1 MKVDKGVCTN
11 GTLEDLNR
19 AIQFEAVFS
28 TLVENKILAIK
39 RECEQKKRHKKSRLL
54 RRILFGRKVSSG
66 GASGSGCCHREVSA
80 SNSNSSDGANA
91 VVEPLCPGHNGTA
104 GNVDRQQQEGG
115 YDGCYTYGHTLPE
128 ASLGVENST
137 ISDGV
142 DEVIVEIGDLS
153 SLVDADGNVV
163 VNTSNVEPAGL
174 VEEGSVP
181 VSASIRGTAASR
193 ISVAESASTKS
204 PESLENRKGS
214 GRTSTVAP
222 RKSSLL
228 EPVSIEIE
236 PESDALSAHYDLED
250 SATNVSIELD
260 GVSDVSDM
268 RRSIASEPISI
279 IKNSTRS
286 RYGLGSYLSAGNAVA
301 NRLRVLEAKSISAQN
316 SPILPRQKP
325 AAEGRHLTFSKATY
339 QQPKSST
346 KASAIDCDTSFV
358 VDLSQ
363 SDRDQEQHQ
372 HNNSTVIGKDK
383 PNSQA
388 ASGGK
393 KSALVLGDNSSSSS
407 ASKRNKLTQPHSS
420 NHAASAVS
428 IGRAASAQQQQ
439 QQQQEAPPSP
449 PLGLIES
456 FNQLTA
462 SNLPVIAS
470 TARHSPPV
478 SDLVKLQQHHLAN
491 TRQQHHR
498 PSSPS
503 ILLDSL
509 CRGES
514 QGPIDGLHSPNPSRR
529 ASKGSAAAPT
539 VGEGIST
546 AASGTSAGTI
556 KPLTA
561 QQPNQQ
567 QSQRKQRSFLK
578 QSSCDV
584 ELHYRPNI
592 TGTRRSS
599 AKEHHSH
606 RKSSAYG
613 HGDDYSSYIMG
624 YDINESDEEK
634 LNKRKYK
641 YLKRCSD
648 PVIVF
653 PSTSSGA
660 GAVGGGAV
668 GGSGLQHC
676 ILSRP
681 PNQPLFHGCL
691 IVSHRS
697 PCYLSLSMF
706 LACTHLPVR
715 PSAFPLA
722 APIPAPNVV
731 PNRPKTHRPASSQF
745 PYDEDFMYDVS
756 LQIESERHGELDSIV
771 PEHRRKHKHR
781 HHHHHHRHCKKK
793 RHKKRKILV
802 HDLDDQSV
810 KVIDPDDLPQRAR
823 WTIIATACLLL
834 IMCLLLVG
842 ITLRMAP
849 IIDDMGK

>member
-39 RECEQKKRHKKSRLL
+39 RECELKKRHKKSRLL
-54 RRILFGRKVSSG
+54 RRILFGRKISTG
-66 GASGSGCCHREVSA
+66 GAGGSGCCHREVSA

-91 VVEPLCPGHNGTA
+91 AIEPLCPGHNGTA
-104 GNVDRQQQEGG
+104 GSVDRQQREGL
-115 YDGCYTYGHTLPE
+115 DAGCYTYGSAVPE

-163 VNTSNVEPAGL
+163 VATTSVEPAVL
-174 VEEGSVP
+174 VEEGSSP
-181 VSASIRGTAASR
+181 QVSAPNRASGASR
-193 ISVAESASTKS
+193 ISAAESSSTKS

-214 GRTSTVAP
+214 GRTLANAP

-236 PESDALSAHYDLED
+236 PESDLLSAHYDLED

-325 AAEGRHLTFSKATY
+325 AAEGRHLTFSTATY

-363 SDRDQEQHQ
+363 SDRDQEQQQQQQQQQHQ

-383 PNSQA
+383 PTSQV

-393 KSALVLGDNSSSSS
+393 NSALFLGDNSSSSS
-407 ASKRNKLTQPHSS
+407 ASKRNKLTQPHNS
-420 NHAASAVS
+420 NHSAGAVS
-428 IGRAASAQQQQ
+428 IGRAAHSAQQQQ
-439 QQQQEAPPSP
+439 QQPQQQEAPSSP

-478 SDLVKLQQHHLAN
+478 SDLVKLQQHHLTN
-491 TRQQHHR
+491 TSSTIGPHHR
-498 PSSPS
+498 RSCSTPSAGVKRIRQPMVTHPS
-503 ILLDSL
+503 L
-509 CRGES
+509 
-514 QGPIDGLHSPNPSRR
+514 PDG
-529 ASKGSAAAPT
+529 ASKGSAVAPIA
-539 VGEGIST
+539 GEGVSD
-546 AASGTSAGTI
+546 AVSGTSAGAMQ
-556 KPLTA
+556 PLTA
-561 QQPNQQ
+561 SLAQPNQQ
-567 QSQRKQRSFLK
+567 QTQRKQRSFLK

-584 ELHYRPNI
+584 ELHYRPNV

-660 GAVGGGAV
+660 GAVGSGAI

-681 PNQPLFHGCL
+681 PNQPL
-691 IVSHRS
+691 
-697 PCYLSLSMF
+697 
-706 LACTHLPVR
+706 
-715 PSAFPLA
+715 
-722 APIPAPNVV
+722 
-731 PNRPKTHRPASSQF
+731 QF

-849 IIDDMGK
+849 IIDDMVRQENERLMRESLDRAKMIKNYTEYNRMIGGDEIP

>member
-39 RECEQKKRHKKSRLL
+39 RECELKKRHKKSRLL
-54 RRILFGRKVSSG
+54 RRILFGRKISTG
-66 GASGSGCCHREVSA
+66 GAGGSGCCHREVSA

-91 VVEPLCPGHNGTA
+91 AIEPLCPGHNGTA
-104 GNVDRQQQEGG
+104 GSVDRQQREGL
-115 YDGCYTYGHTLPE
+115 DAGCYTYGSAVPE

-163 VNTSNVEPAGL
+163 VATTSVEPAVL
-174 VEEGSVP
+174 VEEGSSP
-181 VSASIRGTAASR
+181 QVSAPNRASGASR
-193 ISVAESASTKS
+193 ISAAESSSTKS

-214 GRTSTVAP
+214 GRTLANAP

-236 PESDALSAHYDLED
+236 PESDLLSAHYDLED

-325 AAEGRHLTFSKATY
+325 AAEGRHLTFSTATY

-363 SDRDQEQHQ
+363 SDRDQEQQQQQQQQQHQ
-372 HNNSTVIGKDK
+372 HNNSTVIGKNK
-383 PNSQA
+383 PTSQV

-393 KSALVLGDNSSSSS
+393 KSALFLGDNSSSSS
-407 ASKRNKLTQPHSS
+407 ASKRNKLTQPHNS
-420 NHAASAVS
+420 NHSAGAVS
-428 IGRAASAQQQQ
+428 IGRAAHSAQQQQ
-439 QQQQEAPPSP
+439 QQPQQQEAPSSP

-478 SDLVKLQQHHLAN
+478 SDLVKLQQHHLTN
-491 TRQQHHR
+491 TSSTIGPHHR
-498 PSSPS
+498 RSCSTPSAGVKRIRQPMVTHPS
-503 ILLDSL
+503 L
-509 CRGES
+509 
-514 QGPIDGLHSPNPSRR
+514 PDG
-529 ASKGSAAAPT
+529 SKGSAVPPIA
-539 VGEGIST
+539 GEGVSD
-546 AASGTSAGTI
+546 AVSGTSAGAMQ
-556 KPLTA
+556 PLTA
-561 QQPNQQ
+561 SLAQPNQQ
-567 QSQRKQRSFLK
+567 QTQRKQRSFLK

-584 ELHYRPNI
+584 ELHYRPNV

-660 GAVGGGAV
+660 GAVGSGAI

-681 PNQPLFHGCL
+681 PNQPL
-691 IVSHRS
+691 
-697 PCYLSLSMF
+697 
-706 LACTHLPVR
+706 
-715 PSAFPLA
+715 
-722 APIPAPNVV
+722 
-731 PNRPKTHRPASSQF
+731 QF

>member
-39 RECEQKKRHKKSRLL
+39 RECELKKRHKKSRLL

-66 GASGSGCCHREVSA
+66 GAGGSCCHREVSA
-80 SNSNSSDGANA
+80 SNSNSSNEANA
-91 VVEPLCPGHNGTA
+91 AGEPLCPGHNGTA
-104 GNVDRQQQEGG
+104 GSVSHQLREGP
-115 YDGCYTYGHTLPE
+115 DAGCYSYGASVPE
-128 ASLGVENST
+128 ANAGVENST
-137 ISDGV
+137 ISDGA

-163 VNTSNVEPAGL
+163 VTTTNVEPGPFGDAGNGPL
-174 VEEGSVP
+174 SESLAAGSR
-181 VSASIRGTAASR
+181 ATGASR
-193 ISVAESASTKS
+193 TSGAESISTKS
-204 PESLENRKGS
+204 PESLENRKSS
-214 GRTSTVAP
+214 GRTSATGP

-236 PESDALSAHYDLED
+236 PESDPLSAHYDLED

-279 IKNSTRS
+279 IKNATRS
-286 RYGLGSYLSAGNAVA
+286 RYGMGSYLSAGNAVA
-301 NRLRVLEAKSISAQN
+301 SRLRVLEAKSISAQN

-325 AAEGRHLTFSKATY
+325 AAEGRHLTFSTATY
-339 QQPKSST
+339 QQTKSST

-363 SDRDQEQHQ
+363 SDRDQQQQQQQ
-372 HNNSTVIGKDK
+372 HNNSTVIVKDK
-383 PNSQA
+383 PASQV
-388 ASGGK
+388 ASGSK

-420 NHAASAVS
+420 NHSASAVS
-428 IGRAASAQQQQ
+428 IGRAASAQQP
-439 QQQQEAPPSP
+439 QQQQEAPSSP

-478 SDLVKLQQHHLAN
+478 SDLVKLQQHHLTTSA
-491 TRQQHHR
+491 RQQHHR

-503 ILLDSL
+503 ILLSDPYG
-509 CRGES
+509 RGEPHPS
-514 QGPIDGLHSPNPSRR
+514 ADGHSPIPSRR
-529 ASKGSAAAPT
+529 ASKGSVPTPNAA
-539 VGEGIST
+539 EGISAT
-546 AASGTSAGTI
+546 ASTGASQPLLAG
-556 KPLTA
+556 A
-561 QQPNQQ
+561 GQPNQPQ
-567 QSQRKQRSFLK
+567 TQRKSRSFLR

-584 ELHYRPNI
+584 ELHYRPTT

-599 AKEHHSH
+599 AKEHHHH

-653 PSTSSGA
+653 PSTSSGT
-660 GAVGGGAV
+660 GAVGGSTV

-681 PNQPLFHGCL
+681 PNQPL
-691 IVSHRS
+691 
-697 PCYLSLSMF
+697 
-706 LACTHLPVR
+706 
-715 PSAFPLA
+715 
-722 APIPAPNVV
+722 
-731 PNRPKTHRPASSQF
+731 QF

-771 PEHRRKHKHR
+771 PEHRRKHKHSR

-849 IIDDMGK
+849 IIDDMVRQENERLMRESLDRAKMIKNYTEYNRMIGGDEIP

>member
-39 RECEQKKRHKKSRLL
+39 RECELKKRHKKSRLL

-66 GASGSGCCHREVSA
+66 GAGVGSCCHREVSA
-80 SNSNSSDGANA
+80 TNSNSSNDANA
-91 VVEPLCPGHNGTA
+91 AGEPLCPGQNGTA
-104 GNVDRQQQEGG
+104 GSAHHQLRDGVDVGF
-115 YDGCYTYGHTLPE
+115 YSYGPTLPE
-128 ASLGVENST
+128 ASFAVENST

-163 VNTSNVEPAGL
+163 VRTASVEPGSYGEEANGPASESVAAGT
-174 VEEGSVP
+174 
-181 VSASIRGTAASR
+181 RSR
-193 ISVAESASTKS
+193 MSVAESVSTKS
-204 PESLENRKGS
+204 PESLETRRSS
-214 GRTSTVAP
+214 GRASVTAP

-236 PESDALSAHYDLED
+236 PESDPLSAHYDMED

-286 RYGLGSYLSAGNAVA
+286 RYGQGSYLSAGNAVA

-325 AAEGRHLTFSKATY
+325 ATEGRHLTFSTATY
-339 QQPKSST
+339 QQTKSSA

-363 SDRDQEQHQ
+363 SDRDQQQQQQQQQQQ
-372 HNNSTVIGKDK
+372 HNNSTVIVKDK
-383 PNSQA
+383 PIGQA
-388 ASGGK
+388 AGGSK

-407 ASKRNKLTQPHSS
+407 ASKRNKLTQPHS
-420 NHAASAVS
+420 AIVAS
-428 IGRAASAQQQQ
+428 IGRATAAQQQHQ
-439 QQQQEAPPSP
+439 QQPQPEAPSSP

-456 FNQLTA
+456 FIQLTA

-478 SDLVKLQQHHLAN
+478 SDLVKLQQHHLTN
-491 TRQQHHR
+491 TRQQQHR

-503 ILLDSL
+503 ILLDTF
-509 CRGES
+509 CRGEAHPS
-514 QGPIDGLHSPNPSRR
+514 SDAHSPIPSRR
-529 ASKGSAAAPT
+529 ASKGSAAVP
-539 VGEGIST
+539 
-546 AASGTSAGTI
+546 TSADGVSATVSTGTLQ
-556 KPLTA
+556 PLPA
-561 QQPNQQ
+561 GSAQPNQPTQ
-567 QSQRKQRSFLK
+567 AQRKPRSFLK

-584 ELHYRPNI
+584 ELHYRP
-592 TGTRRSS
+592 TVSGTRRSS
-599 AKEHHSH
+599 AKEHHHH

-653 PSTSSGA
+653 PSTSSGTGA
-660 GAVGGGAV
+660 GVGGGPV

-681 PNQPLFHGCL
+681 PNQPL
-691 IVSHRS
+691 
-697 PCYLSLSMF
+697 
-706 LACTHLPVR
+706 
-715 PSAFPLA
+715 
-722 APIPAPNVV
+722 
-731 PNRPKTHRPASSQF
+731 QF

-849 IIDDMGK
+849 IIDDMVRQENERLMRESLDRAKMIKNYTEYNRMIGGDEIP

>member
-39 RECEQKKRHKKSRLL
+39 RECELKKRHKKSRLL

-66 GASGSGCCHREVSA
+66 GAGSSCCHREVSA
-80 SNSNSSDGANA
+80 SNSNSSNDANA
-91 VVEPLCPGHNGTA
+91 ANEPLCPGHNGTA
-104 GNVDRQQQEGG
+104 GSVHHQYREGI
-115 YDGCYTYGHTLPE
+115 DGGCFSYGPSVPE
-128 ASLGVENST
+128 AIAGVENST
-137 ISDGV
+137 ISDGA

-163 VNTSNVEPAGL
+163 VTTTYVEAGSYAG
-174 VEEGSVP
+174 EENGP
-181 VSASIRGTAASR
+181 VSE
-193 ISVAESASTKS
+193 SVAAGSRATGVSRMSGAESVSTKS
-204 PESLENRKGS
+204 PESLENRKSGGRVSGS
-214 GRTSTVAP
+214 AP

-236 PESDALSAHYDLED
+236 PESDPLSAHYDMED

-286 RYGLGSYLSAGNAVA
+286 RYGMGSYLSAGNAVA

-325 AAEGRHLTFSKATY
+325 AAEGRHLTFSTATY
-339 QQPKSST
+339 QQTKSST

-363 SDRDQEQHQ
+363 SDRDQQQQQQQ
-372 HNNSTVIGKDK
+372 HNNSTVIVKDK
-383 PNSQA
+383 PVSQA
-388 ASGGK
+388 ASGSR

-407 ASKRNKLTQPHSS
+407 AIKRNKLTQPHSS
-420 NHAASAVS
+420 NHSASAVS
-428 IGRAASAQQQQ
+428 IGRAPSAQQQPQ
-439 QQQQEAPPSP
+439 PQPQQEAPSSP

-478 SDLVKLQQHHLAN
+478 SDLVKLQQHHL
-491 TRQQHHR
+491 TGTGRQQHHR

-503 ILLDSL
+503 ILLEPIG
-509 CRGES
+509 RGEPHPS
-514 QGPIDGLHSPNPSRR
+514 SDAHSPIPSRR
-529 ASKGSAAAPT
+529 ASKGSTVAPIATEGVPAT
-539 VGEGIST
+539 VPMGATSQP
-546 AASGTSAGTI
+546 SSAGTV
-556 KPLTA
+556 L
-561 QQPNQQ
+561 PNQS
-567 QSQRKQRSFLK
+567 QSQRKSRSFLR

-584 ELHYRPNI
+584 ELHYRPTT

-599 AKEHHSH
+599 AKEHHHH
-606 RKSSAYG
+606 RKGSGYG

-653 PSTSSGA
+653 PSTSSGT
-660 GAVGGGAV
+660 GAVGGGTV

-681 PNQPLFHGCL
+681 PNQPL
-691 IVSHRS
+691 
-697 PCYLSLSMF
+697 
-706 LACTHLPVR
+706 
-715 PSAFPLA
+715 
-722 APIPAPNVV
+722 
-731 PNRPKTHRPASSQF
+731 QF
-745 PYDEDFMYDVS
+745 PYDDDFMYDVS

-849 IIDDMGK
+849 IIDDMVRQENERLMRESLDRAKMIKNYTEYNRMIGGDEIP

>member
-39 RECEQKKRHKKSRLL
+39 RECELKKRHKKSRLL
-54 RRILFGRKVSSG
+54 RRILFGRKISTG
-66 GASGSGCCHREVSA
+66 GAGGSGCCHREVSA

-91 VVEPLCPGHNGTA
+91 AIEPLCPDHNGTA
-104 GNVDRQQQEGG
+104 GSVDRQQREGL
-115 YDGCYTYGHTLPE
+115 DAGCYTYGSAVPE

-163 VNTSNVEPAGL
+163 VATTSVEPGVL
-174 VEEGSVP
+174 VEEGSSP
-181 VSASIRGTAASR
+181 QVSAPNRASGASR
-193 ISVAESASTKS
+193 ISAAESSSTKS

-214 GRTSTVAP
+214 GRTLANAP

-236 PESDALSAHYDLED
+236 PESDPLSAHYDLED

-325 AAEGRHLTFSKATY
+325 AAEGRHLTFSTATY

-363 SDRDQEQHQ
+363 SDRDQEQQQQQQQQQHQ

-383 PNSQA
+383 PTSQV

-393 KSALVLGDNSSSSS
+393 KSALFLGDNSSSSS
-407 ASKRNKLTQPHSS
+407 ASKRNKLTQPHNS
-420 NHAASAVS
+420 NHSAGAVP
-428 IGRAASAQQQQ
+428 IGRAAHSAQQQQ
-439 QQQQEAPPSP
+439 QQPQQQEAPSSP

-478 SDLVKLQQHHLAN
+478 SDLVKLQQHHLTN

-509 CRGES
+509 CRGEAHPPAD
-514 QGPIDGLHSPNPSRR
+514 GHTPIPSRR
-529 ASKGSAAAPT
+529 ASKGSAVAPIA
-539 VGEGIST
+539 GEGVSD
-546 AASGTSAGTI
+546 AVSGTSAGAI
-556 KPLTA
+556 QPLTA
-561 QQPNQQ
+561 SLAQPNQQ
-567 QSQRKQRSFLK
+567 QTQRKQRSFLK

-584 ELHYRPNI
+584 ELHYRPNV

-660 GAVGGGAV
+660 GAVGSGAI

-681 PNQPLFHGCL
+681 PNQPL
-691 IVSHRS
+691 
-697 PCYLSLSMF
+697 
-706 LACTHLPVR
+706 
-715 PSAFPLA
+715 
-722 APIPAPNVV
+722 
-731 PNRPKTHRPASSQF
+731 QF

-771 PEHRRKHKHR
+771 PEHRRKHKHSR

-849 IIDDMGK
+849 IIDDMVRQENERLMRESLDRAKMIKNYTEYNRMIGGDEIP

>member
-39 RECEQKKRHKKSRLL
+39 RECELKKRHKKSRLL

-66 GASGSGCCHREVSA
+66 GAGVGSCCHREVSA
-80 SNSNSSDGANA
+80 SNSNSSNGANA
-91 VVEPLCPGHNGTA
+91 AGEPLCPEQNGTA
-104 GNVDRQQQEGG
+104 LRDGVDVG
-115 YDGCYTYGHTLPE
+115 GCYSYGATLPE
-128 ASLGVENST
+128 ASLAVENST

-142 DEVIVEIGDLS
+142 DEVILEIGDLS

-163 VNTSNVEPAGL
+163 VRTASLEP
-174 VEEGSVP
+174 GSCGEDGNGP
-181 VSASIRGTAASR
+181 ASESVAVGTRSR
-193 ISVAESASTKS
+193 MSVAESVSTKS
-204 PESLENRKGS
+204 PESLEHRRTG
-214 GRTSTVAP
+214 GRAAASAP

-236 PESDALSAHYDLED
+236 PESDPLSAHYDMED

-325 AAEGRHLTFSKATY
+325 AAEGRHLTFSTATY
-339 QQPKSST
+339 QQTKSST

-363 SDRDQEQHQ
+363 SDRDQQQHQ
-372 HNNSTVIGKDK
+372 QQNNSTVIVKDK
-383 PNSQA
+383 PVGQA
-388 ASGGK
+388 AVGSK

-407 ASKRNKLTQPHSS
+407 TSKRNKLTQPHSS
-420 NHAASAVS
+420 NHSAGAVS

-439 QQQQEAPPSP
+439 QPQPEAPSSP

-491 TRQQHHR
+491 TRQHR

-503 ILLDSL
+503 ILLDAF
-509 CRGES
+509 CRGEAHPS
-514 QGPIDGLHSPNPSRR
+514 SDAHTPIPSRR
-529 ASKGSAAAPT
+529 ASKGSGAVAP
-539 VGEGIST
+539 S
-546 AASGTSAGTI
+546 SAGDGVSATVSTGTCI
-556 KPLTA
+556 QPLPA
-561 QQPNQQ
+561 VPAQPNQSTNQ
-567 QSQRKQRSFLK
+567 PQRKPRSFLK

-584 ELHYRPNI
+584 ELHYRPTV

-599 AKEHHSH
+599 AKEHHHH
-606 RKSSAYG
+606 RKSSGYG

-653 PSTSSGA
+653 PSTSSSTGA
-660 GAVGGGAV
+660 GVAGGTV

-681 PNQPLFHGCL
+681 PNQPL
-691 IVSHRS
+691 
-697 PCYLSLSMF
+697 
-706 LACTHLPVR
+706 
-715 PSAFPLA
+715 
-722 APIPAPNVV
+722 
-731 PNRPKTHRPASSQF
+731 
-745 PYDEDFMYDVS
+745 
-756 LQIESERHGELDSIV
+756 
-771 PEHRRKHKHR
+771 
-781 HHHHHHRHCKKK
+781 
-793 RHKKRKILV
+793 
-802 HDLDDQSV
+802 
-810 KVIDPDDLPQRAR
+810 
-823 WTIIATACLLL
+823 
-834 IMCLLLVG
+834 
-842 ITLRMAP
+842 
-849 IIDDMGK
+849 

>member
-39 RECEQKKRHKKSRLL
+39 RECELKKRHKKSRLL
-54 RRILFGRKVSSG
+54 RRILFGRKVSSSG
-66 GASGSGCCHREVSA
+66 GGGGCCHREASA
-80 SNSNSSDGANA
+80 SNSNSSNEANA
-91 VVEPLCPGHNGTA
+91 ADEPLCRERQNGTA
-104 GNVDRQQQEGG
+104 GTTLDPSGS
-115 YDGCYTYGHTLPE
+115 DIGCYSYERPNAPE
-128 ASLGVENST
+128 ANLGVENST

-153 SLVDADGNVV
+153 SLVDAEGNVV
-163 VNTSNVEPAGL
+163 VTTTNVEAAGGC
-174 VEEGSVP
+174 VDEESTLGALLP
-181 VSASIRGTAASR
+181 VSESLAVNRTSR
-193 ISVAESASTKS
+193 MSVAESRSTKS
-204 PESLENRKGS
+204 PESLENR
-214 GRTSTVAP
+214 RTGARTTTTVP

-236 PESDALSAHYDLED
+236 PESDPLSGPYDLED

-286 RYGLGSYLSAGNAVA
+286 RYALGSYLSAGNAVA

-325 AAEGRHLTFSKATY
+325 AADGRHLTFSTATY

-363 SDRDQEQHQ
+363 SDRDQQHQ
-372 HNNSTVIGKDK
+372 QQQQQLAQQQHNSNSTVIVKEK
-383 PNSQA
+383 PNSLG
-388 ASGGK
+388 ASGSK
-393 KSALVLGDNSSSSS
+393 KSALVVGDNSSSSS
-407 ASKRNKLTQPHSS
+407 TSKRNKLTQPHSS
-420 NHAASAVS
+420 NHSASAVS
-428 IGRAASAQQQQ
+428 IGRPASAQQEKQHQQ
-439 QQQQEAPPSP
+439 QPEAPSSP

-478 SDLVKLQQHHLAN
+478 SDLVKLQQHHLHK
-491 TRQQHHR
+491 HHR

-503 ILLDSL
+503 ILTREPNPPPTDARWDS
-509 CRGES
+509 
-514 QGPIDGLHSPNPSRR
+514 PVPSRR
-529 ASKGSAAAPT
+529 ASQGTVAAPT
-539 VGEGIST
+539 AGEAGISAKPT
-546 AASGTSAGTI
+546 GTGVMPPT
-556 KPLTA
+556 P
-561 QQPNQQ
+561 QQN
-567 QSQRKQRSFLK
+567 QRKQRSFLK

-584 ELHYRPNI
+584 ELHYRPSI
-592 TGTRRSS
+592 TSTRRSS
-599 AKEHHSH
+599 AKEHH
-606 RKSSAYG
+606 RKGSGYG
-613 HGDDYSSYIMG
+613 YGDDYSSYIMG

-660 GAVGGGAV
+660 GAGVGGGGV

-681 PNQPLFHGCL
+681 PNQPL
-691 IVSHRS
+691 
-697 PCYLSLSMF
+697 
-706 LACTHLPVR
+706 
-715 PSAFPLA
+715 
-722 APIPAPNVV
+722 
-731 PNRPKTHRPASSQF
+731 
-745 PYDEDFMYDVS
+745 
-756 LQIESERHGELDSIV
+756 
-771 PEHRRKHKHR
+771 
-781 HHHHHHRHCKKK
+781 HHHHHRHCKKK

-849 IIDDMGK
+849 IIDDMVRPHVLTKLEHGALVMSIPRLGNRSEKE

>member
-11 GTLEDLNR
+11 GTLEDLSR

-39 RECEQKKRHKKSRLL
+39 RECELKKRHKKSRLL
-54 RRILFGRKVSSG
+54 RRILFGRKISAG
-66 GASGSGCCHREVSA
+66 GASGTGCCHREVSA
-80 SNSNSSDGANA
+80 SASNSSNEAQAAG
-91 VVEPLCPGHNGTA
+91 EPLCRERHNGTA
-104 GNVDRQQQEGG
+104 GTTLDQSGA
-115 YDGCYTYGHTLPE
+115 DLGCYGYGRTVPE
-128 ASLGVENST
+128 AVGLGAENST
-137 ISDGV
+137 ISDGI

-153 SLVDADGNVV
+153 SLVDAEGNVV
-163 VNTSNVEPAGL
+163 VTTTTTANEAVGGVADEESALGAPLPASESL
-174 VEEGSVP
+174 AVN
-181 VSASIRGTAASR
+181 RTSR
-193 ISVAESASTKS
+193 ISVAESRATKS
-204 PESLENRKGS
+204 PEWAENRRSS
-214 GRTSTVAP
+214 GRPAAIAP
-222 RKSSLL
+222 VRKSSLL

-236 PESDALSAHYDLED
+236 PESDPLSGQYDLED

-286 RYGLGSYLSAGNAVA
+286 RYALGSYLSAGNTVA

-325 AAEGRHLTFSKATY
+325 AAEGRHLTFSTATY
-339 QQPKSST
+339 QHPKSSA
-346 KASAIDCDTSFV
+346 KASAIDCDASFV

-363 SDRDQEQHQ
+363 TDRDQQQQQQQAQQQ
-372 HNNSTVIGKDK
+372 HNNSTVIVKEK
-383 PNSQA
+383 PTGQV
-388 ASGGK
+388 ASGSK
-393 KSALVLGDNSSSSS
+393 KSALVVGDNSSSSS

-420 NHAASAVS
+420 NHSASAVS
-428 IGRAASAQQQQ
+428 IGRPASAQQEKQQQ
-439 QQQQEAPPSP
+439 QQQQEAPSSP

-478 SDLVKLQQHHLAN
+478 SDLVKLQQHHH
-491 TRQQHHR
+491 QKHHR

-503 ILLDSL
+503 ILLDTSS
-509 CRGES
+509 RAGETHPMAS
-514 QGPIDGLHSPNPSRR
+514 DVHSPAPSRR
-529 ASKGSAAAPT
+529 ASKGSAAMPMA
-539 VGEGIST
+539 GDG
-546 AASGTSAGTI
+546 GTSA
-556 KPLTA
+556 
-561 QQPNQQ
+561 QPNQPQ
-567 QSQRKQRSFLK
+567 GQRKQRSFLR

-584 ELHYRPNI
+584 ELHYRPSG
-592 TGTRRSS
+592 TGTRRAS
-599 AKEHHSH
+599 AKEHHQH
-606 RKSSAYG
+606 RKGSGYG
-613 HGDDYSSYIMG
+613 YGDDYSSYIMG

-660 GAVGGGAV
+660 GAGAGAGGGV

-681 PNQPLFHGCL
+681 PNQPL
-691 IVSHRS
+691 
-697 PCYLSLSMF
+697 
-706 LACTHLPVR
+706 
-715 PSAFPLA
+715 
-722 APIPAPNVV
+722 
-731 PNRPKTHRPASSQF
+731 QF

-781 HHHHHHRHCKKK
+781 HHHHHRHCKKK

>member
-39 RECEQKKRHKKSRLL
+39 RECELKKRHKKSRLL

-66 GASGSGCCHREVSA
+66 GAGGSCCHREVSA
-80 SNSNSSDGANA
+80 SNSNSSNEAA
-91 VVEPLCPGHNGTA
+91 AAVEPLCPGQNGTA
-104 GNVDRQQQEGG
+104 GSVHHQLRDGVEFG
-115 YDGCYTYGHTLPE
+115 GCYRYGSSVPE
-128 ASLGVENST
+128 ANVGVENST
-137 ISDGV
+137 ISDGA

-163 VNTSNVEPAGL
+163 VTTSNVEPASF
-174 VEEGSVP
+174 VEDGNGPTSESGAVGSR
-181 VSASIRGTAASR
+181 AAGASR
-193 ISVAESASTKS
+193 MSGPESVSTKS
-204 PESLENRKGS
+204 PESLENRKS
-214 GRTSTVAP
+214 SARTSVSAP

-236 PESDALSAHYDLED
+236 PESDPLSAHYDMED

-286 RYGLGSYLSAGNAVA
+286 RYGMGSYLSAGNAVA

-325 AAEGRHLTFSKATY
+325 AAEGRHLTFSTATY
-339 QQPKSST
+339 QQTKSST

-363 SDRDQEQHQ
+363 SDQQQLQQQQ
-372 HNNSTVIGKDK
+372 HNNSTVIVKDK
-383 PNSQA
+383 PACQV
-388 ASGGK
+388 ASGSK

-420 NHAASAVS
+420 NHSASAVS
-428 IGRAASAQQQQ
+428 IGRPASAQQLQQQQQ
-439 QQQQEAPPSP
+439 QQQQEAPSSP

-478 SDLVKLQQHHLAN
+478 SDLVKLQQHHLSTS
-491 TRQQHHR
+491 TRQQPHR

-503 ILLDSL
+503 ILLDAF
-509 CRGES
+509 CRGEPQPS
-514 QGPIDGLHSPNPSRR
+514 TDAHSPIPSRR
-529 ASKGSAAAPT
+529 ASKGSAAAPISA
-539 VGEGIST
+539 EGV
-546 AASGTSAGTI
+546 SATGPSQ
-556 KPLTA
+556 PLLPG
-561 QQPNQQ
+561 QPSQP
-567 QSQRKQRSFLK
+567 QRKSRSFLK

-584 ELHYRPNI
+584 ELHYRPTT

-599 AKEHHSH
+599 AKEHHH
-606 RKSSAYG
+606 RKSSGYG

-660 GAVGGGAV
+660 GAAGGSTV

-681 PNQPLFHGCL
+681 PNQPL
-691 IVSHRS
+691 
-697 PCYLSLSMF
+697 
-706 LACTHLPVR
+706 
-715 PSAFPLA
+715 
-722 APIPAPNVV
+722 
-731 PNRPKTHRPASSQF
+731 QF

-771 PEHRRKHKHR
+771 PEHRRKHKHRRPLHKGGKRNGTHAPSATKDRYEAKTNSSGKQVCR

-849 IIDDMGK
+849 IIDDMGKFSGKRDASEMGNYRWSK

>member
-39 RECEQKKRHKKSRLL
+39 RECELKKRHKKSRLL

-66 GASGSGCCHREVSA
+66 GAGGSCCHREVSA
-80 SNSNSSDGANA
+80 SNSNSSSNDANA
-91 VVEPLCPGHNGTA
+91 AGEPLCPEHNGTA
-104 GNVDRQQQEGG
+104 GSAHHPLGDGIDAE
-115 YDGCYTYGHTLPE
+115 GCYRYGHSAPE
-128 ASLGVENST
+128 ANAGVENST
-137 ISDGV
+137 ISDGG

-163 VNTSNVEPAGL
+163 VTTSNVEP
-174 VEEGSVP
+174 GSFAQDDGNGP
-181 VSASIRGTAASR
+181 VSESVAGGSRTAGASR
-193 ISVAESASTKS
+193 MSGAESVSTKS
-204 PESLENRKGS
+204 PESLENRKSS
-214 GRTSTVAP
+214 GRTSVSAP

-236 PESDALSAHYDLED
+236 PESDPLSAHYDMED

-286 RYGLGSYLSAGNAVA
+286 RYGIGSYLSAGNAVA

-325 AAEGRHLTFSKATY
+325 AAEGRHLTFSTATY

-363 SDRDQEQHQ
+363 SDRDQQQQQ
-372 HNNSTVIGKDK
+372 HNNSTVIVKDK
-383 PNSQA
+383 AASQM

-420 NHAASAVS
+420 NHSASAVS
-428 IGRAASAQQQQ
+428 IGRPASAQQQP
-439 QQQQEAPPSP
+439 EASSSP

-478 SDLVKLQQHHLAN
+478 SDLVKLQQHHHLTAG

-503 ILLDSL
+503 ILLDAL
-509 CRGES
+509 CRGEPQPS
-514 QGPIDGLHSPNPSRR
+514 SDPHSPIASRR
-529 ASKGSAAAPT
+529 ASKGSAAVPASA
-539 VGEGIST
+539 EGV
-546 AASGTSAGTI
+546 ASQPFSAGSV
-556 KPLTA
+556 
-561 QQPNQQ
+561 QPNQP
-567 QSQRKQRSFLK
+567 QSQRKSRSFLK

-584 ELHYRPNI
+584 ELHYRPTTNH
-592 TGTRRSS
+592 GTRRSS
-599 AKEHHSH
+599 AKEHHHH

-634 LNKRKYK
+634 LNKRKYSK
-641 YLKRCSD
+641 Y
-648 PVIVF
+648 
-653 PSTSSGA
+653 
-660 GAVGGGAV
+660 
-668 GGSGLQHC
+668 
-676 ILSRP
+676 
-681 PNQPLFHGCL
+681 
-691 IVSHRS
+691 
-697 PCYLSLSMF
+697 
-706 LACTHLPVR
+706 
-715 PSAFPLA
+715 
-722 APIPAPNVV
+722 
-731 PNRPKTHRPASSQF
+731 
-745 PYDEDFMYDVS
+745 
-756 LQIESERHGELDSIV
+756 DS
-771 PEHRRKHKHR
+771 
-781 HHHHHHRHCKKK
+781 
-793 RHKKRKILV
+793 
-802 HDLDDQSV
+802 
-810 KVIDPDDLPQRAR
+810 KV
-823 WTIIATACLLL
+823 C
-834 IMCLLLVG
+834 
-842 ITLRMAP
+842 
-849 IIDDMGK
+849 

>member
-39 RECEQKKRHKKSRLL
+39 RECELKKRHKKSRLL

-80 SNSNSSDGANA
+80 SNSNSSEGANA
-91 VVEPLCPGHNGTA
+91 VAEPLCPSHNGTA
-104 GNVDRQQQEGG
+104 GSVDRQQRF
-115 YDGCYTYGHTLPE
+115 CYGNTLPE

-163 VNTSNVEPAGL
+163 VTTTNTEPAGP
-174 VEEGSVP
+174 VEDASVP
-181 VSASIRGTAASR
+181 SR
-193 ISVAESASTKS
+193 IPAVSRLSVTESGSTKS
-204 PESLENRKGS
+204 PESLEQHKGNC
-214 GRTSTVAP
+214 RTSATGP

-236 PESDALSAHYDLED
+236 PESDPLSAHYDLED

-325 AAEGRHLTFSKATY
+325 AAEGRHLTFSTATY

-346 KASAIDCDTSFV
+346 KTSAIDCDTSFV

-363 SDRDQEQHQ
+363 SDRDQEQQQQQHQHQ
-372 HNNSTVIGKDK
+372 HNNSTVIVKDK

-388 ASGGK
+388 AGGGK

-420 NHAASAVS
+420 SHSVGALS

-439 QQQQEAPPSP
+439 QQEAPASP

-478 SDLVKLQQHHLAN
+478 SDLVKLQQHHLTNA
-491 TRQQHHR
+491 RQQHHR

-514 QGPIDGLHSPNPSRR
+514 HPSTDGHSPIPSRR
-529 ASKGSAAAPT
+529 ASKSSAAAPAAA
-539 VGEGIST
+539 EGISGT
-546 AASGTSAGTI
+546 VSGTSEGTI
-556 KPLTA
+556 QPLPTSLA
-561 QQPNQQ
+561 QPNQQ
-567 QSQRKQRSFLK
+567 QAQRKQRSFLK

-584 ELHYRPNI
+584 ELHYRPSI

-681 PNQPLFHGCL
+681 PNQPL
-691 IVSHRS
+691 
-697 PCYLSLSMF
+697 
-706 LACTHLPVR
+706 
-715 PSAFPLA
+715 
-722 APIPAPNVV
+722 
-731 PNRPKTHRPASSQF
+731 QF

-849 IIDDMGK
+849 IIDDMEH

>member
-39 RECEQKKRHKKSRLL
+39 RECELKKRHKKSRLL
-54 RRILFGRKVSSG
+54 RRILFGRKISTG
-66 GASGSGCCHREVSA
+66 GAGGSGCCHREVSA

-91 VVEPLCPGHNGTA
+91 AIEPLCPGHNGTA
-104 GNVDRQQQEGG
+104 GSVDRQQREGL
-115 YDGCYTYGHTLPE
+115 DAGCYTYGSAVPE

-163 VNTSNVEPAGL
+163 VATTSVEPAVL
-174 VEEGSVP
+174 VEEGSSP
-181 VSASIRGTAASR
+181 KVSAPNRASGASR
-193 ISVAESASTKS
+193 ISAAESSSTKS

-214 GRTSTVAP
+214 GRTSANAP

-236 PESDALSAHYDLED
+236 PESDPLSAHYDLED

-325 AAEGRHLTFSKATY
+325 TAEGRHLTFM
-339 QQPKSST
+339 
-346 KASAIDCDTSFV
+346 
-358 VDLSQ
+358 
-363 SDRDQEQHQ
+363 
-372 HNNSTVIGKDK
+372 
-383 PNSQA
+383 
-388 ASGGK
+388 
-393 KSALVLGDNSSSSS
+393 
-407 ASKRNKLTQPHSS
+407 
-420 NHAASAVS
+420 S
-428 IGRAASAQQQQ
+428 IGRAAHSAQQQQ
-439 QQQQEAPPSP
+439 QQPQQQEAPSSP

-478 SDLVKLQQHHLAN
+478 SDLVKLQQHHLTN
-491 TRQQHHR
+491 NRQQHHR

-509 CRGES
+509 CRGEAH
-514 QGPIDGLHSPNPSRR
+514 PPADGHSPIPSRR
-529 ASKGSAAAPT
+529 ASKGSAAAPIA
-539 VGEGIST
+539 GEGVSDAVLGI
-546 AASGTSAGTI
+546 SAGVMQ
-556 KPLTA
+556 PLTA
-561 QQPNQQ
+561 NLAQPNQQ
-567 QSQRKQRSFLK
+567 QTQRKQRSFLK

-584 ELHYRPNI
+584 ELHYRPNV

-660 GAVGGGAV
+660 GAVGSGAI

-681 PNQPLFHGCL
+681 PNQPL
-691 IVSHRS
+691 
-697 PCYLSLSMF
+697 
-706 LACTHLPVR
+706 
-715 PSAFPLA
+715 
-722 APIPAPNVV
+722 
-731 PNRPKTHRPASSQF
+731 QF

>member
-1 MKVDKGVCTN
+1 MKVDKAVCTN

-39 RECEQKKRHKKSRLL
+39 RECELKKRHKKTRLL
-54 RRILFGRKVSSG
+54 RRILFGRKVSG
-66 GASGSGCCHREVSA
+66 GAPPTGCCPGELTTNGGPTVDPESRSGTH
-80 SNSNSSDGANA
+80 
-91 VVEPLCPGHNGTA
+91 GHNGAVSGAPSGPGCSAFGYT
-104 GNVDRQQQEGG
+104 GG
-115 YDGCYTYGHTLPE
+115 PE
-128 ASLGVENST
+128 AALENST

-163 VNTSNVEPAGL
+163 VTTHADAA
-174 VEEGSVP
+174 GSVRSGGHP
-181 VSASIRGTAASR
+181 VNGGCGQRAASVGR
-193 ISVAESASTKS
+193 ASSGSRRASDVT
-204 PESLENRKGS
+204 RGS
-214 GRTSTVAP
+214 GSVTTLP
-222 RKSSLL
+222 RKASLL

-236 PESDALSAHYDLED
+236 PESDPLSVELELD

-279 IKNSTRS
+279 IKNSSRS
-286 RYGLGSYLSAGNAVA
+286 RFGAGAQHGPFLSAGHAA

-325 AAEGRHLTFSKATY
+325 AAEGRHLTFSTATY
-339 QQPKSST
+339 QQPAST
-346 KASAIDCDTSFV
+346 KACTIDCDTSFV

-363 SDRDQEQHQ
+363 SSGHQHQ
-372 HNNSTVIGKDK
+372 HHSTVIVKDK
-383 PNSQA
+383 SA
-388 ASGGK
+388 AGTGGQNGGR
-393 KSALVLGDNSSSSS
+393 KSASLALGDNSSSSS
-407 ASKRNKLTQPHSS
+407 ASKRNKLSQHLATRGTTQGADGTAGPPPLP
-420 NHAASAVS
+420 
-428 IGRAASAQQQQ
+428 
-439 QQQQEAPPSP
+439 PPSSSSSPP

-462 SNLPVIAS
+462 SNLPVISAKMHS
-470 TARHSPPV
+470 ARQSPPV
-478 SDLVKLQQHHLAN
+478 SDTVKLQQQQ
-491 TRQQHHR
+491 QQHHR
-498 PSSPS
+498 RPSSS
-503 ILLDSL
+503 VTLLPGDDAS
-509 CRGES
+509 S
-514 QGPIDGLHSPNPSRR
+514 HTQQHPDTHSPLALRK
-529 ASKGSAAAPT
+529 ASCS
-539 VGEGIST
+539 
-546 AASGTSAGTI
+546 SAGAATEDQALL
-556 KPLTA
+556 KTPT
-561 QQPNQQ
+561 QPQLPTGAAHLPQQ
-567 QSQRKQRSFLK
+567 QSQRKQQQRSFLR

-584 ELHYRPNI
+584 ELHYRPTVCVGGN
-592 TGTRRSS
+592 RRSS
-599 AKEHHSH
+599 AKEHHHHH
-606 RKSSAYG
+606 RKSSGYG
-613 HGDDYSSYIMG
+613 CHGDDYSSYIMG

-660 GAVGGGAV
+660 GAAGGGGS

-681 PNQPLFHGCL
+681 PNQPL
-691 IVSHRS
+691 
-697 PCYLSLSMF
+697 
-706 LACTHLPVR
+706 
-715 PSAFPLA
+715 
-722 APIPAPNVV
+722 
-731 PNRPKTHRPASSQF
+731 QF
-745 PYDEDFMYDVS
+745 PYDDDFMYDVS
-756 LQIESERHGELDSIV
+756 LQIESDRHGELDSIV
-771 PEHRRKHKHR
+771 PEHRRKHKHSR

-849 IIDDMGK
+849 IIDDMVRQENERLMRESLDRAKMIKNYTEYNRMIGGDEIP

>member
-39 RECEQKKRHKKSRLL
+39 RECELKKRHKKSRLL
-54 RRILFGRKVSSG
+54 RRILFGRKISTG
-66 GASGSGCCHREVSA
+66 GAGGSGCCHREVSA

-91 VVEPLCPGHNGTA
+91 AIEPLCPGHNGTA
-104 GNVDRQQQEGG
+104 GSVDRQQRESL
-115 YDGCYTYGHTLPE
+115 DAGCYTYGSAVPE

-163 VNTSNVEPAGL
+163 VATTSVEPAVL
-174 VEEGSVP
+174 VEEGSSP
-181 VSASIRGTAASR
+181 KVSAPNRASGASR
-193 ISVAESASTKS
+193 ISAAESSSTKS

-214 GRTSTVAP
+214 GRTSANAP

-236 PESDALSAHYDLED
+236 PESDPLSAHYDLED

-260 GVSDVSDM
+260 GVSDVSEM

-325 AAEGRHLTFSKATY
+325 AADGRHLTFM
-339 QQPKSST
+339 
-346 KASAIDCDTSFV
+346 
-358 VDLSQ
+358 
-363 SDRDQEQHQ
+363 
-372 HNNSTVIGKDK
+372 
-383 PNSQA
+383 
-388 ASGGK
+388 
-393 KSALVLGDNSSSSS
+393 
-407 ASKRNKLTQPHSS
+407 
-420 NHAASAVS
+420 S
-428 IGRAASAQQQQ
+428 IGRAAHSAQQQQ
-439 QQQQEAPPSP
+439 QQPQQQEAPSSP

-478 SDLVKLQQHHLAN
+478 SDLVKLQQHHLTN

-509 CRGES
+509 CRGEAH
-514 QGPIDGLHSPNPSRR
+514 PPADGHSPIPSRR
-529 ASKGSAAAPT
+529 ASKGSTVAPIA
-539 VGEGIST
+539 GEGISD
-546 AASGTSAGTI
+546 AISGTSTGAMQ
-556 KPLTA
+556 PLTA
-561 QQPNQQ
+561 SLAQPNQQ
-567 QSQRKQRSFLK
+567 QTQRKQRSFLK

-584 ELHYRPNI
+584 ELHYRPNV

-660 GAVGGGAV
+660 GAVGSGAI

-681 PNQPLFHGCL
+681 PNQPLG
-691 IVSHRS
+691 
-697 PCYLSLSMF
+697 
-706 LACTHLPVR
+706 
-715 PSAFPLA
+715 
-722 APIPAPNVV
+722 
-731 PNRPKTHRPASSQF
+731 
-745 PYDEDFMYDVS
+745 
-756 LQIESERHGELDSIV
+756 SI
-771 PEHRRKHKHR
+771 
-781 HHHHHHRHCKKK
+781 
-793 RHKKRKILV
+793 
-802 HDLDDQSV
+802 
-810 KVIDPDDLPQRAR
+810 
-823 WTIIATACLLL
+823 
-834 IMCLLLVG
+834 
-842 ITLRMAP
+842 RMR
-849 IIDDMGK
+849 

>member
-39 RECEQKKRHKKSRLL
+39 RECELKKRHKKSRLL
-54 RRILFGRKVSSG
+54 RRILFGRKISTG
-66 GASGSGCCHREVSA
+66 GAGGSGCCHREVSA

-91 VVEPLCPGHNGTA
+91 AIEPLCPGHNGTA
-104 GNVDRQQQEGG
+104 GSVDRQQREGL
-115 YDGCYTYGHTLPE
+115 DAGCYTYGSAVPE

-163 VNTSNVEPAGL
+163 VATTSVEPAVL
-174 VEEGSVP
+174 VEEGSSP
-181 VSASIRGTAASR
+181 QVSAPNRASGASR
-193 ISVAESASTKS
+193 ISAAESSSTKS

-214 GRTSTVAP
+214 GRTLANAP

-236 PESDALSAHYDLED
+236 PESDLLSAHYDLED

-325 AAEGRHLTFSKATY
+325 AAEGRHLTFSTATY

-363 SDRDQEQHQ
+363 SDRDQEQQQQQQQQQHQ

-383 PNSQA
+383 PTSQV

-393 KSALVLGDNSSSSS
+393 NSALFLGDNSSSSS
-407 ASKRNKLTQPHSS
+407 ASKRNKLTQPHNS
-420 NHAASAVS
+420 NHSAGAVS
-428 IGRAASAQQQQ
+428 IGRAAHSAQQQQ
-439 QQQQEAPPSP
+439 QQPQQQEAPSSP

-478 SDLVKLQQHHLAN
+478 N
-491 TRQQHHR
+491 
-498 PSSPS
+498 
-503 ILLDSL
+503 
-509 CRGES
+509 G
-514 QGPIDGLHSPNPSRR
+514 
-529 ASKGSAAAPT
+529 ASKGSAVAPIA
-539 VGEGIST
+539 GEGVSD
-546 AASGTSAGTI
+546 AVSGTSAGAMQ
-556 KPLTA
+556 PLTA
-561 QQPNQQ
+561 SLAQPNQQ
-567 QSQRKQRSFLK
+567 QTQRKQRSFLK

-584 ELHYRPNI
+584 ELHYRPNV

-660 GAVGGGAV
+660 GAVGSGAI

-681 PNQPLFHGCL
+681 PNQPL
-691 IVSHRS
+691 
-697 PCYLSLSMF
+697 
-706 LACTHLPVR
+706 
-715 PSAFPLA
+715 
-722 APIPAPNVV
+722 
-731 PNRPKTHRPASSQF
+731 
-745 PYDEDFMYDVS
+745 
-756 LQIESERHGELDSIV
+756 
-771 PEHRRKHKHR
+771 
-781 HHHHHHRHCKKK
+781 
-793 RHKKRKILV
+793 
-802 HDLDDQSV
+802 
-810 KVIDPDDLPQRAR
+810 
-823 WTIIATACLLL
+823 
-834 IMCLLLVG
+834 
-842 ITLRMAP
+842 
-849 IIDDMGK
+849 